1 MAKVKIARKSIML
14 DMTAMCDVA
23 FLLLTF
29 FMLTTKF
36 RPDEPVVVDTPGSIS
51 QTVLGDAD
59 LLMITID
66 PDGKIFMGVDSDK
79 TRAAMLEKMSGQYKV
94 AFDENQKNQFRLTS
108 TFGAPMVAL
117 PRIMT
122 ATGKARAQMQTGI
135 PTDSL
140 DNQLAKWVQYAR
152 LAQSDLYNND
162 PKRQLKIVVKAD
174 KEAKYENVKKVLNTL
189 QEQNLNRFNLI
200 TNLEAMPEGFGKKK
214 GE

>member
-1 MAKVKIARKSIML
+1 ML

-36 RPDEPVVVDTPGSIS
+36 RPDEPVIVDTPGSVS

-94 AFDENQKNQFRLTS
+94 AFDANQKNQFRLTS
-108 TFGAPMVAL
+108 TFGAPMAAL
-117 PRIMT
+117 PQIMT

>member
-1 MAKVKIARKSIML
+1 MARKSIML

-36 RPDEPVVVDTPGSIS
+36 KPDEPVVVDTPGSVS
-51 QTVLGDAD
+51 QTVLGASD
-59 LLMITID
+59 LLIITID

-79 TRAAMLEKMSGQYKV
+79 TRTAMLEKMSGQYKV
-94 AFDENQKNQFRLTS
+94 AFNAEQKNQFRLTS
-108 TFGAPMVAL
+108 TFGAPMAAL
-117 PRIMT
+117 PQIMT
-122 ATGKARAQMQTGI
+122 ATGNARAQMQTGI

-174 KEAKYENVKKVLNTL
+174 KAAKYENVKKVLNTL
-189 QEQNLNRFNLI
+189 QEQNLTRFNLI

>member
-36 RPDEPVVVDTPGSIS
+36 KPDEPVVVDTPGSIS
-51 QTVLGDAD
+51 ETVLSDAD
-59 LLMITID
+59 LLIITID
-66 PDGKIFMGVDSDK
+66 PDGKVFMGVDSDK
-79 TRAAMLEKMSGQYKV
+79 TRTAMLEKMSGEYRV
-94 AFDENQKNQFRLTS
+94 AFNADQKNQFRLTS
-108 TFGAPMVAL
+108 TFGAPMAAL
-117 PRIMT
+117 PQIMT
-122 ATGKARAQMQTGI
+122 ATGKARAQLQTGI

-140 DNQLAKWVQYAR
+140 DNQLGKWVQYAR
-152 LAQSDLYNND
+152 LAQSNLYNND
-162 PKRQLKIVVKAD
+162 AKRQLKIVVKAD
-174 KEAKYENVKKVLNTL
+174 KEAKYETVKKVLNTL
-189 QEQNLNRFNLI
+189 QDQNLNRFNLI

>member
-1 MAKVKIARKSIML
+1 ML
-14 DMTAMCDVA
+14 DMTAMGDVA

-36 RPDEPVVVDTPGSIS
+36 RPDEPVIVDTPGSVS

-94 AFDENQKNQFRLTS
+94 AFDANQKNQFRLTS
-108 TFGAPMVAL
+108 TFGAPMAAL
-117 PRIMT
+117 PQIMT

>member
-36 RPDEPVVVDTPGSIS
+36 RPDEPVIVDTPGSVS

-94 AFDENQKNQFRLTS
+94 AFDANQKNQFRLTS
-108 TFGAPMVAL
+108 TFGAPMAAL
-117 PRIMT
+117 PQIMT

>member
-36 RPDEPVVVDTPGSIS
+36 KPDEPVVVDTPGSVS

-79 TRAAMLEKMSGQYKV
+79 TRSAMLEKMSGQYKV
-94 AFDENQKNQFRLTS
+94 AFNAEQKNQFRLTS
-108 TFGAPMVAL
+108 TFGAPMAAL
-117 PRIMT
+117 PQIMT

>member
-1 MAKVKIARKSIML
+1 MAKVKMARKSIML

-36 RPDEPVVVDTPGSIS
+36 KPDEPVVVDTPGSVS
-51 QTVLGDAD
+51 QTVLGEAD

-79 TRAAMLEKMSGQYKV
+79 TRTAMLEKMSGQYKV
-94 AFDENQKNQFRLTS
+94 AFNAEQKNQFRLTS
-108 TFGAPMVAL
+108 TFGAPMAAL
-117 PRIMT
+117 PQIMT

>member
-1 MAKVKIARKSIML
+1 MAKVKMARKSIML

-36 RPDEPVVVDTPGSIS
+36 KPDEPVVVDTPGSVS
-51 QTVLGDAD
+51 QTVLGEAD

-79 TRAAMLEKMSGQYKV
+79 TRTAMLEKMSGQYKV
-94 AFDENQKNQFRLTS
+94 AFNAEQKNQFRLTS
-108 TFGAPMVAL
+108 TFGAPMAAL
-117 PRIMT
+117 PQIMT

-174 KEAKYENVKKVLNTL
+174 KAAKYENVKKVLNTL

>member
-36 RPDEPVVVDTPGSIS
+36 KPDEPVVVDTPGSVS

-94 AFDENQKNQFRLTS
+94 AFNAEQKNQFRLTS
-108 TFGAPMVAL
+108 TFGAPMAAL
-117 PRIMT
+117 PQIMT